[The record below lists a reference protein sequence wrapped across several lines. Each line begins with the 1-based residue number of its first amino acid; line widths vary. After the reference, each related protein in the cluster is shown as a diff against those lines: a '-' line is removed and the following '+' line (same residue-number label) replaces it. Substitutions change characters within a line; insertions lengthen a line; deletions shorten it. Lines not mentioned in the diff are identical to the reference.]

1 MDFNFCQTLPLIL
14 QFSSFSLCCA
24 VWVLPASSVSEWVP
38 SSLSQTSWIQ
48 CSCPWWIL
56 AVGSLQE
63 SWLHWQRSLLMS
75 SKHTC
80 SCPLKSTAGQA
91 RPLPSFTRWDE
102 SLLIGATPALLLVFL
117 PKAQLRWVSCCLYA
131 LAVWLLCEHFQKM
144 RGVILWETGWI
155 SCQCFSCGPAW
166 EINWKGIVVDGLKA
180 EVSVHSLSFLVI
192 KRLLSL
198 LRLFPAPLEWITRE
212 WNLLPNY
219 SCHSQ
224 IL

>member
-24 VWVLPASSVSEWVP
+24 VWVLPASSVFEWVP

-102 SLLIGATPALLLVFL
+102 SLLIGATAALLLVFL

-131 LAVWLLCEHFQKM
+131 LAVWLLSVSIF
-144 RGVILWETGWI
+144 RRWEG
-155 SCQCFSCGPAW
+155 SFCGRQ
-166 EINWKGIVVDGLKA
+166 A
-180 EVSVHSLSFLVI
+180 ESLVSVFHVD
-192 KRLLSL
+192 LLGKL
-198 LRLFPAPLEWITRE
+198 TGRVLW
-212 WNLLPNY
+212 
-219 SCHSQ
+219 
-224 IL
+224 